1 MFEEDQKL
9 VRGTNFQT
17 SGVGPLVIAEG
28 DPASDAGL
36 GLRPGFPSV
45 QIDAF
50 IFQGPPE
57 ARYVEGM
64 SAFDGVDGSCSRRR
78 DAPQ

>member
-9 VRGTNFQT
+9 VRGTNFPT
-17 SGVGPLVIAEG
+17 NGVGPQVVVEG

-36 GLRPGFPSV
+36 GLRSGFPGV

-64 SAFDGVDGSCSRRR
+64 SAIDGVDGSCSRRR
-78 DAPQ
+78 DVPQ